1 MGTVHSRK
9 RIYEPL
15 TLPMGT
21 LPVRLPAHIREFF
34 SLCRAKRKRLKPD
47 CSGLTHIGPLVF
59 YGGSPLLMLI
69 FELSIYPKLFK
80 HCLATADRRRAD
92 VSVCVAMSHLS
103 SVVSENQFNVE
114 NGQFSI
120 K

>member
-1 MGTVHSRK
+1 LAVGSA
-9 RIYEPL
+9 
-15 TLPMGT
+15 G
-21 LPVRLPAHIREFF
+21 VRTCLHKLAANCPQLATTQLRTKGN
-34 SLCRAKRKRLKPD
+34 RAKRKRLKPD
-47 CSGLTHIGPLVF
+47 CSGLTHIGPLV
-59 YGGSPLLMLI
+59 YNGGSPLLMLI

-80 HCLATADRRRAD
+80 HCLATADRRRAN

-114 NGQFSI
+114 NGQFLI